1 MFILLFPKHSF
12 NVAFFSFLMLI
23 LLGFHST
30 QLNCTIAI
38 DFTASNGNPMTP
50 GTLHYIDPRH
60 PNQYASALQA
70 VGEIIQD
77 YDSDKLFPVLGFG
90 ARLPP
95 HGVVS
100 HEFFVVSICFIINLV
115 LNL

>member
-1 MFILLFPKHSF
+1 METQI
-12 NVAFFSFLMLI
+12 FSHFL
-23 LLGFHST
+23 T

-38 DFTASNGNPMTP
+38 DFTASNGDPRKSDS
-50 GTLHYIDPRH
+50 LHYINPNVL
-60 PNQYASALQA
+60 NQYQRALTA

-95 HGVVS
+95 EGRVS
-100 HEFFVVSICFIINLV
+100 HEFFVVRHD
-115 LNL
+115 

>member
-1 MFILLFPKHSF
+1 MFCR
-12 NVAFFSFLMLI
+12 
-23 LLGFHST
+23 T

-38 DFTASNGNPMTP
+38 DFTASNGAPTQP
-50 GTLHYIDPRH
+50 SSLHYIHPH
-60 PNQYASALQA
+60 FPNQYHRALTA

-95 HGVVS
+95 DGRVS
-100 HEFFVVSICFIINLV
+100 HEFFVVCCLRINNSTSIVFY
-115 LNL
+115 